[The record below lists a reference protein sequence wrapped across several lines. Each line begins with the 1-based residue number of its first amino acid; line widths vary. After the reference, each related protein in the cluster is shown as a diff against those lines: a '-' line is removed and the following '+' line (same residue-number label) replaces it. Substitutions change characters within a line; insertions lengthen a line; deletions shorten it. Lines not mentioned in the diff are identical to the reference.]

1 METAPQ
7 VLVNAF
13 PVNPAYLFVRFVL
26 ASYPDTPD
34 AVSALEYVPSAT
46 PRCTVDSELPPIAI
60 AYSWFATEFI
70 PMAVAYVAEAVL
82 CGPNAVAD
90 APVALL
96 VLPNATPLSELATE
110 S

>member
-1 METAPQ
+1 
-7 VLVNAF
+7 
-13 PVNPAYLFVRFVL
+13 
-26 ASYPDTPD
+26 
-34 AVSALEYVPSAT
+34 
-46 PRCTVDSELPPIAI
+46 
-60 AYSWFATEFI
+60 
-70 PMAVAYVAEAVL
+70 MAVAYVAEAVL